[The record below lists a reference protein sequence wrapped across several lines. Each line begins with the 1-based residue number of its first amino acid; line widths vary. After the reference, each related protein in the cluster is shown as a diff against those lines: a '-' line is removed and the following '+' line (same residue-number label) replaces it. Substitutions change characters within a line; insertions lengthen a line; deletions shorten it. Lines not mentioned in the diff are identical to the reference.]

1 MKLNSDRK
9 GWTPEAIA
17 LCPLVKKELIMIID
31 HYLEQDQEQRE
42 LEALNAI
49 EEELDKEADL
59 YGAGKFD
66 AVIGAEPD
74 PVLTANES
82 YRRGYHDSFWHF
94 YLKKYG
100 IKSNNEEF

>member
-1 MKLNSDRK
+1 MVN
-9 GWTPEAIA
+9 
-17 LCPLVKKELIMIID
+17 
-31 HYLEQDQEQRE
+31 HYLELEQESRQ

-49 EEELDKEADL
+49 EIELDKQADL

-82 YRRGYHDSFWHF
+82 YRRGYDDSFWQF
-94 YLKKYG
+94 YYKKYG
-100 IKSNNEEF
+100 IQIATEF